1 MPNRGMGGYRPH
13 SYSSE
18 GWQATLAI
26 SSGVIEDGCHGSVAR
41 SLAVDSHD
49 PLVTPRYM
57 RVSYETC
64 DLW

>member
-1 MPNRGMGGYRPH
+1 
-13 SYSSE
+13 
-18 GWQATLAI
+18 LAI